1 MPITI
6 HWLGHAS
13 FKITA
18 SLKIYIDPWKIKDS
32 PNDADVVLISHDHYD
47 HYVAEDI
54 QKVSSPNTRLFAS
67 ADVIKKHGSGQ
78 PLTPD
83 QSLQIDQLNLTV
95 TCAYNIGKDFH
106 PREMNWLGFILELD
120 EKRIYYA
127 GDTDQIPE
135 MNEVKNIDLAL
146 LPVGGTYTM
155 DPAQA
160 AEVANQLNPKAAL
173 PYHWGDIVGTRK
185 DADNFAKQSNIPT
198 IILNPNQSTTLE

>member
-54 QKVSSPNTRLFAS
+54 ERVSAPNTRLFAS
-67 ADVIKKHGSGQ
+67 TDVIKKHGSGQ
-78 PLTPD
+78 PLTPN
-83 QSLQIDQLNLTV
+83 QSLNIDQLTLTV
-95 TCAYNIGKDFH
+95 TCAYNIDKDFH
-106 PREMNWLGFILELD
+106 PKEMNWLGFILEID
-120 EKRIYYA
+120 GKRIYYA
-127 GDTDQIPE
+127 GDTDLIPE
-135 MNEVKNIDLAL
+135 MKEVKNIDLAL

-155 DPAQA
+155 DPTQAAQA
-160 AEVANQLNPKAAL
+160 ANQLNPKTTI
-173 PYHWGDIVGTRK
+173 PYHWGDIVGTQK
-185 DADNFAKQSNIPT
+185 DAEIFANQSNPPT
-198 IILNPNQSTTLE
+198 TILTPNQSTTIE